1 MSEEPERASEI
12 KWRAA
17 RMVGGGARSCTSLKA
32 IAKAL
37 TLQNGALL
45 QGAEQRNGLT
55 QLAF

>member
-1 MSEEPERASEI
+1 MSEEPKRANEI

-17 RMVGGGARSCTSLKA
+17 RIVAGGTRSYTSLKA
-32 IAKAL
+32 IAKAS

-45 QGAEQRNGLT
+45 QGAEQMNGLT